1 MWVATFVV
9 VGFAVA
15 AVYAAGLL
23 RGRDDR
29 HHRMGFTVPFAFA
42 TVAAIVQ
49 PFVGHV
55 LGARLYGDQ
64 PTKLAAIELAPH
76 AEDHA
81 PLVIGGVYLDG
92 ERRFAIELP
101 QLGSIISRGA
111 PGREVPGIADVPEA
125 DRPDDELV
133 TATHWSF
140 QLMVGLGLG
149 LAGLG
154 GAYWWARRRGRDWLG
169 RRWFL
174 RAAVA
179 AGAAAIATL
188 ELGWTT
194 TELGRQ
200 PWIAYG
206 QMRVVDAVTGVSGL
220 SVWLTFAVL
229 TSVYAALGVAA
240 VLVLRSMARRWREGE
255 PADLPTPYSP
265 EELAR

>member
-1 MWVATFVV
+1 
-9 VGFAVA
+9 
-15 AVYAAGLL
+15 
-23 RGRDDR
+23 
-29 HHRMGFTVPFAFA
+29 
-42 TVAAIVQ
+42 
-49 PFVGHV
+49 
-55 LGARLYGDQ
+55 
-64 PTKLAAIELAPH
+64 
-76 AEDHA
+76 
-81 PLVIGGVYLDG
+81 
-92 ERRFAIELP
+92 
-101 QLGSIISRGA
+101 
-111 PGREVPGIADVPEA
+111 
-125 DRPDDELV
+125 
-133 TATHWSF
+133 
-140 QLMVGLGLG
+140 
-149 LAGLG
+149 
-154 GAYWWARRRGRDWLG
+154 
-169 RRWFL
+169 
-174 RAAVA
+174 VA